1 MKTKEIKITNG
12 AFCSGN
18 CSDCLYAN
26 FRDTDSYGRVRCNG
40 GYGGYNI
47 LRTETVAFI
56 GQENNNGIL

>member
-26 FRDTDSYGRVRCNG
+26 FRDTDSYSRVRCNG
-40 GYGGYNI
+40 GYGGYNNPQD
-47 LRTETVAFI
+47 R
-56 GQENNNGIL
+56 NGCFHWARK

>member
-40 GYGGYNI
+40 GYSGYNNPQD
-47 LRTETVAFI
+47 R
-56 GQENNNGIL
+56 NGCFHWARK

>member
-47 LRTETVAFI
+47 PQDR
-56 GQENNNGIL
+56 NGCFHWARK

>member
-18 CSDCLYAN
+18 CTDCLYAD

-40 GYGGYNI
+40 GYGGYNKPQD
-47 LRTETVAFI
+47 R
-56 GQENNNGIL
+56 NGCFHWARK

>member
-40 GYGGYNI
+40 GYNKPQD
-47 LRTETVAFI
+47 R
-56 GQENNNGIL
+56 NGCFHWARK

>member
-40 GYGGYNI
+40 GYGGYKNPQD
-47 LRTETVAFI
+47 R
-56 GQENNNGIL
+56 NGCFHWARK

>member
-40 GYGGYNI
+40 SYGGYNNPQD
-47 LRTETVAFI
+47 R
-56 GQENNNGIL
+56 NGCFHWARK